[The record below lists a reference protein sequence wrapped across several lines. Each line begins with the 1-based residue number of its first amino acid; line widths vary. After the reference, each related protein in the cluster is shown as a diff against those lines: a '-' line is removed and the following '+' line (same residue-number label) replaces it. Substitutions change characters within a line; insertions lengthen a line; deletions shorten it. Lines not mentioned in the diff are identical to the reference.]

1 MQNWEIVIMHFTKLA
16 QLLKKYIGLGS
27 QYGKII
33 CHSDI
38 IIINFDKC
46 QSRAENN
53 ESNKLSFS
61 STE

>member
-16 QLLKKYIGLGS
+16 QSLKKYIGLGS

-33 CHSDI
+33 CHSNI

-53 ESNKLSFS
+53 ESDKLSFS
-61 STE
+61 FTE